1 MTWEKSGEF
10 VESDVVEW
18 TEAIWPPNHSRRR
31 NERRGGRGRAAPRPW
46 GKQKVTAQI
55 TAVDGDFVKLTILK
69 SEITENIIGSEL
81 KPHKVGTTITKKRQ
95 TLQRGEPERL
105 LWSEE
110 DVRKALLSEPQS
122 L

>member
-18 TEAIWPPNHSRRR
+18 TEAIWPLNHSRRR
-31 NERRGGRGRAAPRPW
+31 KKSRPW

-55 TAVDGDFVKLTILK
+55 TAVDEDFVKLTILK

-95 TLQRGEPERL
+95 TLLRGEPERL

-122 L
+122 R